1 MYCCEGVCK
10 WIKNK
15 DIDNERK
22 LVLIDSLCKC
32 MGVLNMLDID
42 DEEMIIGKKCLYLF
56 LRKFKK
62 RK

>member
-1 MYCCEGVCK
+1 
-10 WIKNK
+10 
-15 DIDNERK
+15 
-22 LVLIDSLCKC
+22 